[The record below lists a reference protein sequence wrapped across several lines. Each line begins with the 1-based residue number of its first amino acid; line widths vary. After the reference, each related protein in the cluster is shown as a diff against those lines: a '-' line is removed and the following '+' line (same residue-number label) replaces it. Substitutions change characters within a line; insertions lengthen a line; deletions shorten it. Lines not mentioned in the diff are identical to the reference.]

1 MTQENKQVIQISSI
15 KELQKIGN
23 DPAYPLDGEYELTRD
38 IDASDTINWKK
49 GKGFKPIKSF
59 TGKFY
64 GKGYK
69 IVNLYINRSDRDDV
83 GLFGR
88 LYGEIRDL
96 GIENAM
102 VTGSNQVG
110 GLVGANYGGTLSNC
124 YSTGT
129 INGDNHVGGLVG
141 SNQGTMTI
149 CYSMGSVS
157 GKDRVGGLVGYNK
170 GTLNDCYSTGSVIGN
185 NKESGGLIGRNE
197 GTVSGCYSTGP
208 VIENNNV
215 DGLAEVNC
223 KNTITN
229 SCSTSSTNG
238 NICTAGRLIGYNYR
252 GMITNSYS
260 KNKESEDQST
270 TKFVNCNVK
279 STINSHSTNSEKKC
293 IRIPIPA
300 IDASGC
306 SAILF
311 LLIFPVIGI
320 IWSILTLFQDIA
332 TKIQ

>member
-1 MTQENKQVIQISSI
+1 MTQQNVNKTTTIKREGEQTMTQENKQVIQISSI

-23 DPAYPLDGEYELTRD
+23 DSDYPLDGEYELTRD
-38 IDASDTINWKK
+38 IDASDTVNWKK

-69 IVNLYINRSDRDDV
+69 IVNLYINRPDDDNV

-96 GIENAM
+96 GIENVK

-110 GLVGANYGGTLSNC
+110 GLVGYNIGGTLNNC

-129 INGDNHVGGLVG
+129 VNGDNHVGGLVG

-170 GTLNDCYSTGSVIGN
+170 GTISDCYSTSSVIGN
-185 NKESGGLIGRNE
+185 NNESGGLIGRDE

-208 VIENNNV
+208 VIVNNNV

-229 SCSTSSTNG
+229 SCSMSSTNG
-238 NICTAGRLIGYNYR
+238 NICAAGRQIGYNYKV
-252 GMITNSYS
+252 MTTNSYS
-260 KNKESEDQST
+260 KNKASS
-270 TKFVNCNVK
+270 V
-279 STINSHSTNSEKKC
+279 KKC
-293 IRIPIPA
+293 NKNMTCYECISDCSSILLLVFFA
-300 IDASGC
+300 I
-306 SAILF
+306 
-311 LLIFPVIGI
+311 IGI
-320 IWSILTLFQDIA
+320 IWSILNL
-332 TKIQ
+332 

>member
-49 GKGFKPIKSF
+49 GKGFRPIKSF

-69 IVNLYINRSDRDDV
+69 IVNLYINRPERDDV

-129 INGDNHVGGLVG
+129 INGDIHVGGLVG

-170 GTLNDCYSTGSVIGN
+170 GTLNDCYSTSSVIGN

-197 GTVSGCYSTGP
+197 GTVVCCYSTGS
-208 VIENNNV
+208 VIGNNNV

-229 SCSTSSTNG
+229 SCSTSSTND
-238 NICTAGRLIGYNYR
+238 NICAGRLIGYNYKDT
-252 GMITNSYS
+252 ITNSCS
-260 KNKESEDQST
+260 KNKAS
-270 TKFVNCNVK
+270 
-279 STINSHSTNSEKKC
+279 SEKKC
-293 IRIPIPA
+293 NRTTITANDDLDYFSIF
-300 IDASGC
+300 
-306 SAILF
+306 ILMF
-311 LLIFPVIGI
+311 FVVAGL
-320 IWSILTLFQDIA
+320 IWSIISLFVPSC
-332 TKIQ
+332 